1 MSFAKNAFYS
11 AVQLLPLKMLQNRQ
25 AGGLILPYHHLV
37 SDKDVTHIKHL
48 YPFKGIKAFKQD
60 LDYLLKHFVPV
71 SLQDVISSLKT
82 GQALPARSFL
92 LTFDDGLREVT
103 ETIAPLLI
111 KKGIPAAFFLNSAF
125 IDNKTLYY
133 KFKVSL
139 MVESLKTVNH
149 SSATLAKLAETLGV
163 SGNDVLIDGIKA
175 ISYNNKE
182 LADTAGIILGLSF
195 DDFLREQR
203 PFMTIDEIGELVQQG
218 FAIGGHSVDHP
229 YYHQLTLEEQ
239 LAQTRESVNFLTERF
254 PLSYRAFAFPHTDE
268 GISNAFFENILNNP
282 DGLDVIF
289 GTANHK
295 QDISPRILHRFNCE
309 RPAIPIYAA
318 VKGILLFN
326 RLDKI
331 LNKDLITRY

>member
-11 AVQLLPLKMLQNRQ
+11 AVQLLPLRMLQNKH
-25 AGGLILPYHHLV
+25 AGGLLLPYEHLV
-37 SDKDVTHIKHL
+37 SDKDVPHIKHL
-48 YPFKGIKAFKQD
+48 YPFKGIQAFIQD
-60 LDYLLKHFVPV
+60 LDYLLKHFKPV
-71 SLQDVISSLKT
+71 TLQDVISSLKS

-139 MVESLKTVNH
+139 MVESLKTGNH
-149 SSATLAKLAETLGV
+149 STATLSKLAEIMGA
-163 SGNDVLIDGIKA
+163 SGKDALIDAIKA

-195 DDFLREQR
+195 EDFLREQR
-203 PFMTIDEIGELVQQG
+203 PFMTLDEIATLVKQG

-254 PLSYRAFAFPHTDE
+254 NLSYRAFAFPHTDE
-268 GISNAFFENILNNP
+268 GISSAFFENILNNK
-282 DGLDVIF
+282 DSLDVIF

-295 QDISPRILHRFNCE
+295 RDISPRILHRFNCE
-309 RPAIPIYAA
+309 RPAIPVYAA
-318 VKGILLFN
+318 VKGILLLN

-331 LNKDLITRY
+331 RNKEVITRY